1 MKAQVEPDQEDDP
14 AQEPGFGG
22 RGYSGSG
29 VIVIGIFA
37 TIFVVAMAALT
48 TWIMSLLSNVEA
60 SNPVS
65 ETIHGST
72 GIPDTPPVRLQ
83 PSSAVTVPDNKDYA
97 ALIDGKTATTWSTEE
112 EDTGVLVTLDTPT
125 HLAVLPVVQSN
136 STGAKYAVY
145 GVNQDSFNPENPQAG
160 SLHQLARGKF
170 KNGKED
176 IELEET
182 TEQFDG
188 LLLMITELPKSDKAT
203 IADIGLVGQP

>member
-1 MKAQVEPDQEDDP
+1 
-14 AQEPGFGG
+14 
-22 RGYSGSG
+22 
-29 VIVIGIFA
+29 
-37 TIFVVAMAALT
+37 MAALT

-72 GIPDTPPVRLQ
+72 DIPDTPPVRLQ
-83 PSSAVTVPDNKDYA
+83 PSSAVTVPDNQDDA
-97 ALIDGKTATTWSTEE
+97 ALIDGKTATTWSTTE

-136 STGAKYAVY
+136 STGARYAVY

-170 KNGKED
+170 ESGKED

-188 LLLMITELPKSDKAT
+188 ILFMITELPKSDKAT